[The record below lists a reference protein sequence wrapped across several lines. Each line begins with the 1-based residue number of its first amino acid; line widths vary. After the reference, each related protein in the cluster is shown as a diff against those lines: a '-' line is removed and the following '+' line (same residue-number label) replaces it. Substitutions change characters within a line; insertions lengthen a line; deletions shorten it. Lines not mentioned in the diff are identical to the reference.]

1 MLNLAIIHYLTTKL
15 LPDSSIFTS
24 ERQIL
29 AIKFLRHIVSKIC
42 EHAAH
47 SILYIPCLSHVYP
60 MQSMYI
66 NSIFSKKNHVFL
78 ENIYSILFILWKVIG
93 NVVVRGDWKRPL
105 EKWWGRGTKIFI
117 QRTTKKNSCKDWKQG
132 KLPFKIHGYVVI
144 MKKIFL
150 ETAIANYFLFLK

>member
-47 SILYIPCLSHVYP
+47 STLYIPCLSHVYP

-93 NVVVRGDWKRPL
+93 NVVVRGRL
-105 EKWWGRGTKIFI
+105 EKAI
-117 QRTTKKNSCKDWKQG
+117 G
-132 KLPFKIHGYVVI
+132 KVVGKRNKKIHTKDN
-144 MKKIFL
+144 KKKFVQG
-150 ETAIANYFLFLK
+150 LKARKITF